1 MFWKLFIFTA
11 AVISAATGC
20 STIQSVQDT
29 VAGNQN
35 VKVEDKAR
43 ETLGLKKTGV
53 AECDEVIDILDQKR
67 KGNAGG
73 GSSGEESWLERT
85 KNEVIKQQIYDY
97 VNNNSKSPK
106 EKEDL
111 ANNCRAALGYLREEP
126 KKKDEP
132 KK

>member
-1 MFWKLFIFTA
+1 MFWKLFIFA
-11 AVISAATGC
+11 ISAFSAAGC

-53 AECDEVIDILDQKR
+53 PECDEVIDILDRKR
-67 KGNAGG
+67 KGNAG
-73 GSSGEESWLERT
+73 GEESWLERT

-126 KKKDEP
+126 AKKDAP